1 MQRIWRRKGERRRGE
16 IEIKEEDDDE
26 EAARLDSAKNRE
38 EGREKF
44 YKVSNRHLP
53 IENWNITEGGL
64 KSEINYKAIYNATCG
79 AQFTITEYVLPAD
92 LGT

>member
-1 MQRIWRRKGERRRGE
+1 MGLHEYNQRRHAENLEEKRRK
-16 IEIKEEDDDE
+16 EE
-26 EAARLDSAKNRE
+26 
-38 EGREKF
+38 
-44 YKVSNRHLP
+44 RHLP